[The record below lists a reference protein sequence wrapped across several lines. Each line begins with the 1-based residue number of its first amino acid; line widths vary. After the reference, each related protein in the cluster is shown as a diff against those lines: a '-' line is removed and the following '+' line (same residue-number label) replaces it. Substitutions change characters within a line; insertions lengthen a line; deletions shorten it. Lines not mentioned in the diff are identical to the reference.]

1 MSLGRVNTGREEEEE
16 KKDDPSDKNRGTR
29 FLFRRFYLRQT
40 FSASSPPFLNER
52 GPTSAVSR
60 TAAGLSPP

>member
-40 FSASSPPFLNER
+40 FSSPPFPNER